1 VPKPNFTTGACSG
14 EACLLRRNAAEFEK
28 IAEECDDPWEIC
40 WWGTWGKTAR
50 ELREAASKLR
60 KSAYIMEATGRRLQD
75 RADQIQSCCGKKSAQ
90 AQQDC
95 FDEMK
100 RKADCDRLCS
110 RLWQSVLDR
119 YYNRFNEGPAIRKA
133 EEAYAACFEKCTL
146 MDVDVCE
153 AAVGN
158 MLVAL
163 QNEIQT
169 TADLKKEMEKFVAS
183 AQKHIAD
190 CNLQAQNACDPWKY
204 GSWNEECYQRVRNEC
219 CRAFKWPAQSRT
231 PWERNCDTPTA
242 NCDTKVNTSKVK
254 CGLAVVI
261 ANYRENIQKAEEKIA
276 RLKATIPK
284 LKKCCQEDCTKLPK
298 EEQGGCLEKQEKCI
312 TEAGDVF

>member
-1 VPKPNFTTGACSG
+1 
-14 EACLLRRNAAEFEK
+14 
-28 IAEECDDPWEIC
+28 
-40 WWGTWGKTAR
+40 
-50 ELREAASKLR
+50 
-60 KSAYIMEATGRRLQD
+60 
-75 RADQIQSCCGKKSAQ
+75 
-90 AQQDC
+90 
-95 FDEMK
+95 
-100 RKADCDRLCS
+100 
-110 RLWQSVLDR
+110 
-119 YYNRFNEGPAIRKA
+119 
-133 EEAYAACFEKCTL
+133 
-146 MDVDVCE
+146 
-153 AAVGN
+153 
-158 MLVAL
+158 
-163 QNEIQT
+163 
-169 TADLKKEMEKFVAS
+169 MEKFVAS